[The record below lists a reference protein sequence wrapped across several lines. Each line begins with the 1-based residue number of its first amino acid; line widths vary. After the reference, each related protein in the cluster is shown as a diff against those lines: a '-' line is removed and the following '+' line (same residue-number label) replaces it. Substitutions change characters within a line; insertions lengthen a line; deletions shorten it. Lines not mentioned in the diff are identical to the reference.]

1 MTQRQW
7 ITQLYGK
14 DATMGAKFKDD
25 SMDNFH
31 KRIDT
36 QMAFSFQIFPPPRL
50 VSTSLL
56 FRELEEDNRCSIWL
70 TFDEFLTI
78 FLTNLPKEEFGSQ
91 KGLSM

>member
-14 DATMGAKFKDD
+14 DVTTGAKFEDD

-31 KRIDT
+31 KWIDT
-36 QMAFSFQIFPPPRL
+36 QIAFSFLIFPPPRL

-56 FRELEEDNRCSIWL
+56 FRELEEDNRCSIWITL
-70 TFDEFLTI
+70 W
-78 FLTNLPKEEFGSQ
+78 
-91 KGLSM
+91 